1 MSINL
6 NSSSLHFSH
15 KLILGSASP
24 RRQELLSGL
33 GFVFSLEPTNTD
45 EGFSS
50 GLSAEKIPLY
60 LAEKKSQAFY
70 REIEENELL
79 ITADTIVWHNNT
91 VLNKPLQYSD
101 ALHMLQTLSG
111 GMHEV
116 FTGVCLRT
124 RHKTELFFDV
134 TKVYFKKLS
143 FEEIDYYI
151 KNYNVYDKAGAY
163 GAQDW
168 IGFVAIEKIEGS
180 YFNVMGLPTQM
191 LYNKLINF

>member
-33 GFVFSLEPTNTD
+33 GFVFSVEPTNTD

-60 LAEKKSQAFY
+60 LAEKKSEAFY

-116 FTGVCLRT
+116 FTGVCLRA

>member
-1 MSINL
+1 
-6 NSSSLHFSH
+6 
-15 KLILGSASP
+15 
-24 RRQELLSGL
+24 LSGL
-33 GFVFSLEPTNTD
+33 GFVFSVEPTNTD

-60 LAEKKSQAFY
+60 LAEKKSEAFY

-116 FTGVCLRT
+116 FTGVCLRA

-168 IGFVAIEKIEGS
+168 IGLVGIDRLEGS
-180 YFNVMGLPTQM
+180 YFNVMGLPVHKVYQALKTLQ
-191 LYNKLINF
+191 